1 MIHIEMSLA
10 KDGKDAWDLRVG
22 DLDNCDYIHNAT
34 KDIVLEIISKEMDT
48 HMEAVLDK

>member
-10 KDGKDAWDLRVG
+10 KQKKDVWDLRVG
-22 DLDNCDYIHNAT
+22 DIDSSVDIYNAP
-34 KDIVLEIISKEMDT
+34 KEDVLGIISKEMDN